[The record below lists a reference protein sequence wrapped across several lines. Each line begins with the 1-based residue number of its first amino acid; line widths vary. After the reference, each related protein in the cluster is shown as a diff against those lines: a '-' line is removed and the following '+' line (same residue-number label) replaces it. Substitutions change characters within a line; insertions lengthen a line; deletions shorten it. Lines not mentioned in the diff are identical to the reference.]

1 MSNVTIPDNVTSIGE
16 YAFAGCVGL
25 STMTIPDTVTTI
37 KKSAFGGCE
46 GLSSVEIGKRV
57 CFGDGQRVTEMEDR
71 VFDQCSNLTSIN
83 VANDN
88 TRYFSINGVLFDKRF
103 NMLMQYPCGKQ
114 GDYNIPSDNF
124 LIEIGNF
131 AFADS
136 RGLTS
141 VSFANNVKII
151 GIGAFAGCTKLTSVM
166 IPNKFNAVQIIK
178 EGAFAGCTEL
188 TSITIPDSVT
198 FIGGHAFE
206 GCTSLTTVSIGR
218 GVKSIG
224 NNAFAGCKSLSAIEY
239 NGTKKQWIE
248 IGKGEN
254 WHDKVPSEVV
264 ICKGDNTTVSI
275 WI

>member
-1 MSNVTIPDNVTSIGE
+1 
-16 YAFAGCVGL
+16 
-25 STMTIPDTVTTI
+25 MTIPDTVTTI

-57 CFGDGQRVTEMEDR
+57 RFGDGQRVTKMEDR

-88 TRYFSINGVLFDKRF
+88 TRYFSINGVLFDKGF

-131 AFADS
+131 AFAGCT
-136 RGLTS
+136 GLTS

-166 IPNKFNAVQIIK
+166 IPNDFKAVQIIK
-178 EGAFAGCTEL
+178 EGAFAGCTGL

-198 FIGGHAFE
+198 FIGDHAFE
-206 GCTSLTTVSIGR
+206 GCTSMSSVDIGKKVTSIGER
-218 GVKSIG
+218 
-224 NNAFAGCKSLSAIEY
+224 AFAGCKSLSTINY

-248 IGKGEN
+248 IKKGEN
-254 WHDKVPSEVV
+254 WHNNVSTGEVL
-264 ICKGDNTTVSI
+264 CNDGSSI
-275 WI
+275 SISS

>member
-1 MSNVTIPDNVTSIGE
+1 MTIPDNVTSIGE

-57 CFGDGQRVTEMEDR
+57 RFGDGQRVTKMEDR

-88 TRYFSINGVLFDKRF
+88 TRYFSINGVLFDKKF

-131 AFADS
+131 AFAGCT
-136 RGLTS
+136 GLTS

-166 IPNKFNAVQIIK
+166 IPNDFKAVQIIK

-198 FIGGHAFE
+198 FIGDHAFE
-206 GCTSLTTVSIGR
+206 GCTSLSSVNIGNK
-218 GVKSIG
+218 VKSIG
-224 NNAFAGCKSLSAIEY
+224 DSAFAGCRSLTTISYDGSKEQWLSV
-239 NGTKKQWIE
+239 TKVS
-248 IGKGEN
+248 N
-254 WHDKVPSEVV
+254 WHDGVQTDVV
-264 ICKGDNTTVSI
+264 ICKNNTTVSI
-275 WI
+275 YS